1 MATVEAKVFAH
12 HYKNDGTY
20 NVKIRVF
27 HKDKFRFI
35 DTEHCVSKNQV
46 KKHPENRTELII
58 KDPFINKL
66 INAQLDDYRIAIS
79 SLGNRLKLFKPDG
92 LKNYLTT
99 LMKILTLIGVCS

>member
-35 DTEHCVSKNQV
+35 DTEHCVSKNLV
-46 KKHPENRTELII
+46 KKHPENKTHYQGPYH
-58 KDPFINKL
+58 KQVDKC
-66 INAQLDDYRIAIS
+66 
-79 SLGNRLKLFKPDG
+79 
-92 LKNYLTT
+92 TT
-99 LMKILTLIGVCS
+99 

>member
-46 KKHPENRTELII
+46 KKHPENKTELII

-66 INAQLDDYRIAIS
+66 INVQLDDYRIAIS
-79 SLGNRLKLFKPDG
+79 SLGNRLKLFNPDE
-92 LKNYLTT
+92 LKNYLNNSDNDIDFI
-99 LMKILTLIGVCS
+99 K